1 MNERTVTEGEVI
13 AAFNKQGTQVNNALF
28 NVLIQDLFPA
38 PQVPPQVGEVIRIW
52 DDGDSYSFKRFSHF
66 DSNGLVVVLAT
77 RHGGTVPYLNYRRMS
92 PKERGE
98 S

>member
-1 MNERTVTEGEVI
+1 MSERTVTECEVI
-13 AAFNKQGTQVNNALF
+13 AAFNKHGKQVNSDLF
-28 NVLIQDLFPA
+28 NILIQDLFPA
-38 PQVPPQVGEVIRIW
+38 PQVPPQAGEIIRVW

-77 RHGGTVPYLNYRRMS
+77 RHGGTVTYGNYRRMT
-92 PKERGE
+92 PTERGE